1 MKMPL
6 SVKCLIALQLLLGL
20 GAVYGGSLLAFDPS
34 GNMIGMPIS
43 LLQHS
48 PFHNFLIP
56 GIILLTFLGFMP
68 LGIAWALITRQ
79 KFTPAE
85 KLNVFKDRHWA
96 WTYSLY
102 AGFATIIWIAVQ
114 LYFVRE
120 AGVIHVVY
128 IFWGLVI
135 QVFTILP
142 NVQAYYFKN

>member
-1 MKMPL
+1 MPL
-6 SVKCLIALQLLLGL
+6 SVKSLIALQLLLGL
-20 GAVYGGSLLAFDPS
+20 GALYGGGLLALAPDGSLL
-34 GNMIGMPIS
+34 GMPLS

-48 PFHNFLIP
+48 PFDNFLIP

-79 KFTPAE
+79 NFPAAE
-85 KLNVFKDRHWA
+85 KLNVFKDKHWA

-102 AGFATIIWIAVQ
+102 AGFATIIWITIQ
-114 LYFVRE
+114 LYFIRE

-135 QVFTILP
+135 QILTLLP
-142 NVQAYYFKN
+142 AAQRFYKL

>member
-6 SVKCLIALQLLLGL
+6 SVKSLIALQLLLGL
-20 GAVYGGSLLAFDPS
+20 GALYGGGLLALAPDGSLL
-34 GNMIGMPIS
+34 GMPLG

-48 PFHNFLIP
+48 PFDNFLVP

-68 LGIAWALITRQ
+68 LGIAWGLITRQ
-79 KFTPAE
+79 NFPAAE
-85 KLNVFKDRHWA
+85 KLNVFKDKHWS

-102 AGFATIIWIAVQ
+102 AGFATIIWITIQ
-114 LYFVRE
+114 LYFITE

-135 QVFTILP
+135 QILTLLP
-142 NVQAYYFKN
+142 AAQRFYKL